1 MKNSHQTSKW
11 GWAGGMF
18 VVLAMSLLPRGIQAQ
33 EFGAPTGVTVKSGP
47 EQLTVEWD
55 EVEGATGYK
64 VQWRNAKEEGGE
76 VVESWDAER
85 QAMVPE
91 TKTNHTISSGLK
103 ATDSYQVRVFAKD
116 MYGDYSHPSDDPV
129 GDGAPTDPHPST
141 GMPAPGKVGTPTVT
155 AGSENLRVEWD
166 KVDGATSYK
175 VQWRDPVESPSWG
188 KDDFTVSED
197 DPATDAVATDNQ
209 RTVAI
214 ISPATAPATNYTIS
228 VGLSAETTYAIRVI
242 ALNGPTTAG
251 DASTGG
257 EGTASDDATGRPA
270 PGQVSGPEDSDPADD
285 APDPVKVEADEG
297 KLKVSWLKV
306 EGADKYKVQWKS
318 GTQDW
323 DPSGR
328 QAMVNHP
335 TTKVEIPSLTAGT
348 VYSVRVFA
356 NNGDDTDASDGGDGL
371 ASPIG
376 MNTPKPGQVV
386 IRSVTPGEEELTV
399 DWDAV
404 SGTAAGIAYK
414 VQWRDPDESP
424 SWAAADFTATET
436 DPADP
441 GDNQETVS
449 SGTIYTISLPY
460 STTTVDKGIEYA
472 VRVIAT
478 SATDDLDGDGTA
490 DDAGGGD
497 GKASEDAT
505 GTPQPGQVTELVRV
519 TGDNEPGELTV
530 EWTQVSGA
538 DGYTVQ
544 WKAATELNYDQT
556 RQFPGTSEDF
566 PLDDSSPPKHTHRIS
581 GLGST
586 PHTVQVF
593 ARNDGGKGTAGE
605 TGSLTPG
612 TPGSNQVTGVRVM
625 SGKKQLMVSWDEVD
639 GASGYKVQ
647 WREGAPTASG
657 DTPANFS
664 PDNQISTTST
674 RQTISSG
681 LKANLQYTVKV
692 TATVSGAVS
701 SPETGGWTLPDKV
714 TGPVGVSTFKTD
726 GTTALPA
733 GQLRVTWTPLVDTE
747 TDNTEDGY
755 KVQWRTTGSE
765 AWSELDVDGLATAT
779 ATIGV
784 GNADSDNPPLSGTL
798 YRVRVIA
805 YNAGGDGDPSA
816 EATGTP
822 TSAAVT
828 TAPTVASGPEQLKV
842 SWGAVAGAARYKVQ
856 WWKDATET
864 TFPASFVPAEGTNQ
878 KTVPTGTSYTIPL
891 TGGARHLVRVIA
903 VNASDVGG
911 TPPSVATAGTPAPG
925 KAGTPTVTAGS
936 ENLRVEWGQVAG
948 ATSYK
953 VQWRDPDESPSWAAA
968 DFTATEDG
976 NQKTVTATNYTIP
989 EGLTNVELS
998 AETTYVIRVIASNGP
1013 DGGGDGAGS
1022 NDATGRPAPGQVSG
1036 PDDTDSDP
1044 TTADPVK
1051 VEALEGK
1058 LKVSWLKVEGAD
1070 KYKVQWK
1077 SGTQD
1082 WDPSGRQAMVNH
1094 PTTRYEIPGRTAGTV
1109 YSVRVF
1115 ANNGVDSDASDG
1127 GDGSASPIGMNT
1139 PKPGKVVIRS
1149 VTSGEQELTVD
1160 WDAVSGTAAGIS
1172 YKVQWRNPAT
1182 VTSWSRL
1189 AAAITAT
1196 TAGAG
1201 EQTVSS
1207 GTIHTIPLAY
1217 AAGDKGIE
1225 YAVRVIATSATDD
1238 LNDDGTTD
1246 DAGGGDGPASDDAT
1260 GTPQPGQVTNVSAT
1274 SGDIWATT
1282 VTWNRLD
1289 GADKY
1294 FVQWK
1299 KATEGNYDQTRQEE
1313 IDQPETGNLTHRISE
1328 LEADI
1333 AYTVQVRAY
1342 NDGGRGTAGS
1352 PVIGAGTPFTPVGST
1367 GNQVVGVMV
1376 TSGSKELEVE
1386 WDAVPKATG
1395 YKVQWRTTTGGTYD
1409 DLTDDAADTR
1419 TATPTSATPS
1429 RVTGTSY
1436 TITGLTPGTGYSV
1449 RVIAIVAAKDGTAS
1463 HTDDGG
1469 ATGTPAPGQVENLQ
1483 VILVDQGALNLSWTQ
1498 TPGAP
1503 GAIDYIVQWRAK
1515 GQEYST
1521 RSRMKTGIITTT
1533 ATLSEMDL
1541 RGPGLLMPS
1550 GQQYYVQVIARNGV
1564 DTDPSDGGK
1573 GPPSEE
1579 ATGTPLPDRVTGV
1592 EVTRGPHQLEVEWEA
1607 VPGATGYAVQWKS
1620 GGQGYDNVGD
1630 SDDAGDTRTERLEGD
1645 ASSHTIESLTAGT
1658 EYTVQVRASND
1669 GGFGPAS
1676 DQVEGIPATGPV
1688 EGPLTVTARSK
1699 ALMVSWTPVAGADG
1713 YKIQWKSGSE
1723 EYDPATREGRSST
1736 PSHSHT
1742 IGGLD
1747 AGTEYTVQVI
1757 ATLEVGSNNDP
1768 EKDDSTP
1775 SASATGTPAPDKVG
1789 TVTVT
1794 EGAKKLLLSWAEV
1807 DGADGYKVQ
1816 WKSGDQ
1822 DWDPATRQASGS
1834 DITGTKYTIED
1845 LTADPATEY
1854 TVRVIAYNGD
1864 DSDASDG
1871 GDGTPSDEVT
1881 GTPKEPAAD
1890 QVAKVTVTSIGGGL
1904 TVSWTAVTTTPAPT
1918 GYKVQWRDPEEEASW
1933 DEDDFT
1939 PTEGTNQ
1946 KTVTATRHTIE
1957 GLTADTEYTV
1967 RVIAVLTSGD
1977 DGTPSDDAFGV
1988 PMDRPGLVTGLTVT
2002 SDGFSTVTSDGSER
2016 EEAFFTVSWDQV
2028 QGEVYRV
2035 QVLTGGD
2042 TDFSVLP
2049 DDDRELID
2057 GASGQ
2062 WSFPG
2067 QDVVGGIRVRIRA
2080 ENDAGAG
2087 EWSAPETA
2095 YPTLDQVDPVTVSRG
2110 AGRLTVSW
2118 AKVLGATGY
2127 KVEWRTGTQAFKERS
2142 VTAPTR
2148 QHAITGLTAGTEYT
2162 VRVTAT
2168 LNGIEGTPSA
2178 LATGTPTTVTRRPST
2193 PSTPTPQPP
2202 TTPPT
2207 TPTTPPVTT
2216 APRDPKPG
2224 KVVLSSVRA
2233 GKEGGQLAV
2242 KWRVMGKTTGYKVQW
2257 KSGDQDFSSSRQA
2270 RVSGML
2276 AVNHVIGDLD
2286 YTIEY
2291 MVRVI
2296 AYNSHGDGPASD
2308 SRTGTPK
2315 RGVPKNNLA
2324 IEDPDEARTVG
2335 QAISLTVSVAEEGAH
2350 VLEVTGGRGV
2360 TLSGDGVTDQGGG
2373 SAQLDADSW
2382 SEGQRTVV
2390 LNDTVGP
2397 DVLSIVLRNTDGDS
2411 LAGLSGIM
2419 YNPGE
2424 ASQLVVIGLPDTL
2437 AVGRAYRGQVSA
2449 TDSYGNVRTEDREVT
2464 ISTDARN
2471 VSSSSPV
2478 ELEEGT
2484 GGFWV
2489 RSDEVPATALVLTFE
2504 DSEDSD
2510 LSSSV
2515 SVTVRPLDA
2524 PDRVVAADNPGDE
2537 GGFVLLTW
2545 DLSDDHSILDTY
2557 RIFRGEGSAR
2567 EWGSVAAAPGATEG
2581 RAVVATLDTMS
2592 SVWGVRGQIGGS
2604 SMMDDMACMADIVVT
2619 GSDVDGLEVLVWR
2632 TGSGN
2637 RVSSPRSSNILWK
2650 GTTDATG
2657 QVSLS
2662 VNNSGRTSSYA
2673 ATARRD
2679 GELVASWRGI
2689 QLTPSDCPSLEL
2701 AIGGEATVGGATDQR
2716 PSVVLMSS
2724 ITQSG
2729 SARALDNT
2737 PPAAAGSFRA
2747 VDVPDDDG
2755 GQIQLSWTES
2765 TSDVSITRSV
2775 EGAVG
2780 PVTSD
2785 MSRGVVGYRIYRE
2798 TAEGFALLGTVGPG
2812 VTGFVDT
2819 TAITGIRF
2827 TYVVSAF
2834 DQDNETVSEEESAMS
2849 IRNREEDVNGKLIQG
2864 LFGADKTVGFDDYFH
2879 FADHYGSSVEDTEWE
2894 PAFDLAAKQAVNIDG
2909 YNVFAENFGRQ
2920 TASAAKVIP
2929 LEPGRNEQTR
2939 LDFIGGV
2946 PLPRVG
2952 EEFVLTLHLSDFGL
2966 LKGYGFQ
2973 VEFDGEEL
2981 EVVRAVAAD
2990 NGLGE
2995 GTLANPQVLAVAEG
3009 KQAIVAYGD
3018 EVSEGTVAVEL
3029 VFRALR
3035 EFEDGW
3041 IRITE
3046 GQVRDGAFA
3055 VNPLVLPAPVQMETL
3070 PEVYALGF
3078 NYPNPFNPETTIK
3091 YALPQA
3097 SDVELVIY
3105 NSLGQ
3110 VVRTLVNER
3119 QGVGRYAFTWDATND
3134 RGQAVSSGIY
3144 LYRLQA
3150 GEFAK
3155 VRKMLLLK

>member
-1 MKNSHQTSKW
+1 MKW
-11 GWAGGMF
+11 LRGGMLVF
-18 VVLAMSLLPRGIQAQ
+18 FAMSFLPRGVQAQ

-47 EQLTVEWD
+47 EQLTVSWE

-64 VQWRNAKEEGGE
+64 VQWRNSADGDDADTEPDEA
-76 VVESWDAER
+76 WDVSR
-85 QAMVPE
+85 QAMVDLG
-91 TKTNHTISSGLK
+91 TKTSHIESDLK
-103 ATDSYQVRVFAKD
+103 AEITYQVRVFAKD
-116 MYGDYSHPSDDPV
+116 MYGDYSD
-129 GDGAPTDPHPST
+129 PST
-141 GMPAPGKVGTPTVT
+141 PALGRPAPAKVGTPTVT
-155 AGSENLRVEWD
+155 AGSQNLRVEWEEV
-166 KVDGATSYK
+166 KGATGYK
-175 VQWRDPVESPSWG
+175 VEWRDPDEVVSWA
-188 KDDFTVSED
+188 DFTASAVTAVGSE
-197 DPATDAVATDNQ
+197 AVGNNQ
-209 RTVAI
+209 VTV
-214 ISPATAPATNYTIS
+214 TVTNYTIPAS
-228 VGLSAETTYAIRVI
+228 VGLSAETTYRIRVT
-242 ALNGPTTAG
+242 ATNGDATPTAG
-251 DASTGG
+251 SD
-257 EGTASDDATGRPA
+257 GTASDDATGRPA
-270 PGQVSGPEDSDPADD
+270 PGRVSGPDD
-285 APDPVKVEADEG
+285 GDAATDPDPVKVEADEG

-323 DPSGR
+323 DPNSR
-328 QAMVNHP
+328 QAMVDHP
-335 TTKVEIPSLTAGT
+335 GRSYEIPGLTAGT
-348 VYSVRVFA
+348 AYSVRVFA
-356 NNGDDTDASDGGDGL
+356 NNGDDADASDGGDG
-371 ASPIG
+371 
-376 MNTPKPGQVV
+376 M
-386 IRSVTPGEEELTV
+386 
-399 DWDAV
+399 
-404 SGTAAGIAYK
+404 
-414 VQWRDPDESP
+414 
-424 SWAAADFTATET
+424 
-436 DPADP
+436 
-441 GDNQETVS
+441 
-449 SGTIYTISLPY
+449 
-460 STTTVDKGIEYA
+460 
-472 VRVIAT
+472 
-478 SATDDLDGDGTA
+478 
-490 DDAGGGD
+490 
-497 GKASEDAT
+497 
-505 GTPQPGQVTELVRV
+505 
-519 TGDNEPGELTV
+519 
-530 EWTQVSGA
+530 
-538 DGYTVQ
+538 
-544 WKAATELNYDQT
+544 
-556 RQFPGTSEDF
+556 
-566 PLDDSSPPKHTHRIS
+566 
-581 GLGST
+581 
-586 PHTVQVF
+586 
-593 ARNDGGKGTAGE
+593 
-605 TGSLTPG
+605 
-612 TPGSNQVTGVRVM
+612 
-625 SGKKQLMVSWDEVD
+625 
-639 GASGYKVQ
+639 
-647 WREGAPTASG
+647 
-657 DTPANFS
+657 
-664 PDNQISTTST
+664 
-674 RQTISSG
+674 
-681 LKANLQYTVKV
+681 
-692 TATVSGAVS
+692 
-701 SPETGGWTLPDKV
+701 
-714 TGPVGVSTFKTD
+714 
-726 GTTALPA
+726 
-733 GQLRVTWTPLVDTE
+733 
-747 TDNTEDGY
+747 
-755 KVQWRTTGSE
+755 
-765 AWSELDVDGLATAT
+765 
-779 ATIGV
+779 
-784 GNADSDNPPLSGTL
+784 
-798 YRVRVIA
+798 
-805 YNAGGDGDPSA
+805 
-816 EATGTP
+816 
-822 TSAAVT
+822 
-828 TAPTVASGPEQLKV
+828 
-842 SWGAVAGAARYKVQ
+842 
-856 WWKDATET
+856 
-864 TFPASFVPAEGTNQ
+864 
-878 KTVPTGTSYTIPL
+878 
-891 TGGARHLVRVIA
+891 
-903 VNASDVGG
+903 
-911 TPPSVATAGTPAPG
+911 
-925 KAGTPTVTAGS
+925 
-936 ENLRVEWGQVAG
+936 
-948 ATSYK
+948 
-953 VQWRDPDESPSWAAA
+953 
-968 DFTATEDG
+968 
-976 NQKTVTATNYTIP
+976 
-989 EGLTNVELS
+989 
-998 AETTYVIRVIASNGP
+998 
-1013 DGGGDGAGS
+1013 
-1022 NDATGRPAPGQVSG
+1022 
-1036 PDDTDSDP
+1036 
-1044 TTADPVK
+1044 
-1051 VEALEGK
+1051 
-1058 LKVSWLKVEGAD
+1058 
-1070 KYKVQWK
+1070 
-1077 SGTQD
+1077 
-1082 WDPSGRQAMVNH
+1082 
-1094 PTTRYEIPGRTAGTV
+1094 
-1109 YSVRVF
+1109 
-1115 ANNGVDSDASDG
+1115 
-1127 GDGSASPIGMNT
+1127 ASPIGMNT
-1139 PKPGKVVIRS
+1139 PKPGKVSIRS
-1149 VTSGEQELTVD
+1149 VTSGPQQLTVD
-1160 WDAVSGTAAGIS
+1160 WDAVDGTAARIS

-1182 VTSWSRL
+1182 VTSWGGL
-1189 AAAITAT
+1189 AAAITAN

-1201 EQTVSS
+1201 EATVSS
-1207 GTIHTIPLAY
+1207 GTTHPISLAY
-1217 AAGDKGIE
+1217 TADDKGIE
-1225 YAVRVIATSATDD
+1225 YAVRVIATSVVDP
-1238 LNDDGTTD
+1238 DGTPGSGD
-1246 DAGGGDGPASDDAT
+1246 EFGGGDGTASDDAT
-1260 GTPQPGQVTNVSAT
+1260 GTPQPGQVTNVAVT
-1274 SGDIWATT
+1274 IPSGDFWSAT
-1282 VTWNRLD
+1282 VTWDRVH

-1299 KATEGNYDQTRQEE
+1299 KATDGNYDQTRQEE
-1313 IDQPETGNLTHRISE
+1313 IDQSETGNLTHRISE

-1333 AYTVQVRAY
+1333 AYTVQVSAY

-1352 PVIGAGTPFTPVGST
+1352 PAVSFTPVGSD

-1395 YKVQWRTTTGGTYD
+1395 YKVQWKTTTGGAYD
-1409 DLTDDAADTR
+1409 DLTSATDDPDDR
-1419 TATPTSATPS
+1419 TATPTSGTPS
-1429 RVTGTSY
+1429 PVTGTSY

-1449 RVIAIVAAKDGTAS
+1449 RVIAIVATKDGTPS
-1463 HTDDGG
+1463 HVDDAGV
-1469 ATGTPAPGQVENLQ
+1469 TGTPAPGQVENLQ
-1483 VILVDQGALNLSWTQ
+1483 VILVDQGALNLSWNQ
-1498 TPGAP
+1498 TPGAV
-1503 GAIDYIVQWRAK
+1503 DYIVQWRAE
-1515 GQEYST
+1515 GQKYST
-1521 RSRMKTGIITTT
+1521 RTRMKSGITTTT

-1550 GQQYYVQVIARNGV
+1550 GQQYHVQVIARNGV

-1573 GPPSEE
+1573 GPASEE
-1579 ATGTPLPDRVTGV
+1579 ATATPLPDRVTGV
-1592 EVTRGPHQLEVEWEA
+1592 KVTRGPHQLEVEWDA

-1620 GGQGYDNVGD
+1620 GNLGYDNLDD
-1630 SDDAGDTRTERLEGD
+1630 SDDAGDTRTERLGAD
-1645 ASSHTIESLTAGT
+1645 ASSHTITPLTAGT
-1658 EYTVQVRASND
+1658 EYTVQVRAEND

-1676 DQVEGIPATGPV
+1676 DQMEGTPATGPV
-1688 EGPLTVTARSK
+1688 EGPLTVTARSG
-1699 ALMVSWTPVAGADG
+1699 ALMVSWTPVSGAAG
-1713 YKIQWKSGSE
+1713 YKIQWASE
-1723 EYDPATREGRSST
+1723 EETFENAATDNRERRPTG
-1736 PSHSHT
+1736 PSDT
-1742 IGGLD
+1742 IPNLE

-1768 EKDDSTP
+1768 ETDDSTP
-1775 SASATGTPAPDKVG
+1775 SAPAAGTPAPGKVG

-1794 EGAKKLLLSWAEV
+1794 LGAKKLLLSWPEV

-1816 WKSGDQ
+1816 WKSGETETFD
-1822 DWDPATRQASGS
+1822 DAATDDREAT
-1834 DITGTKYTIED
+1834 DITETRYTIED
-1845 LTADPATEY
+1845 LTADTEY

-1881 GTPKEPAAD
+1881 GTPTEPADD

-1904 TVSWTAVTTTPAPT
+1904 AVSWTAVTTTPAPT

-1946 KTVTATRHTIE
+1946 KTVTATSYTITD
-1957 GLTADTEYTV
+1957 LTAGTEYTV

-1977 DGTPSDDAFGV
+1977 DGTESDDAFGV
-1988 PMDRPGLVTGLTVT
+1988 PMARPGLVTGLTVT
-2002 SDGFSTVTSDGSER
+2002 GDGALR
-2016 EEAFFTVSWDQV
+2016 EEDRSIKYRYQVSWDVV
-2028 QGEVYRV
+2028 QGDNYTLEYTSR
-2035 QVLTGGD
+2035 D
-2042 TDFSVLP
+2042 EDFSGVSHNTLSLSGGLQASDLP
-2049 DDDRELID
+2049 VDILHSSPQ
-2057 GASGQ
+2057 G
-2062 WSFPG
+2062 
-2067 QDVVGGIRVRIRA
+2067 VRVRIRA
-2080 ENDAGAG
+2080 ENPAG
-2087 EWSAPETA
+2087 EGPWSDDMEAT
-2095 YPTLDQVDPVTVSRG
+2095 PTLDQVDPVTVSRG

-2118 AKVLGATGY
+2118 PEVIGATGY
-2127 KVEWRTGTQAFKERS
+2127 KVEWRAAGQAFAERS

-2148 QHAITGLTAGTEYT
+2148 RQVITGLTAGTEYS

-2178 LATGTPTTVTRRPST
+2178 LETGIPTRATVTRQPSTPST

-2207 TPTTPPVTT
+2207 TPPAVTP
-2216 APRDPKPG
+2216 PRDPTPG
-2224 KVVLSSVRA
+2224 KVLISSVRA
-2233 GKEGGQLAV
+2233 GEEGGQLAV

-2257 KSGDQDFSSSRQA
+2257 KSGDQDYSSSRQS
-2270 RVSGML
+2270 RVTGML
-2276 AVNHVIGDLD
+2276 SVTYVIEDLD
-2286 YTIEY
+2286 YTEEHS
-2291 MVRVI
+2291 VRVI
-2296 AYNSHGDGPASD
+2296 AYNQHGDGPPSD
-2308 SRTGTPK
+2308 SRKGTPK

-2424 ASQLVVIGLPDTL
+2424 ASQLVVTGLPDTL

-2489 RSDEVPATALVLTFE
+2489 RSDAVPAADLVLTFE

-2510 LSSSV
+2510 VSGTV

-2524 PDRVVAADNPGDE
+2524 PDRVIAADNPGDE

-2581 RAVVATLDTMS
+2581 QAIVATLDTMS
-2592 SVWGVRGQIGGS
+2592 SVWGVLGQIGGS

-2637 RVSSPRSSNILWK
+2637 RISSPRSSNILWK

-2737 PPAAAGSFRA
+2737 PPAAVGSFRA
-2747 VDVPDDDG
+2747 VDAPDDDG
-2755 GQIQLSWTES
+2755 GKIQLSWTES
-2765 TSDVSITRSV
+2765 ASDVSITRSV

-2798 TAEGFALLGTVGPG
+2798 TAEGFAPLGTVGPG

-2929 LEPGRNEQTR
+2929 LQPGRNEQTR
-2939 LDFIGGV
+2939 LDFFGGV

-2995 GTLANPQVLAVAEG
+2995 GILAHPQVLAVAEG

-3055 VNPLVLPAPVQMETL
+3055 VNPLALPAPVQMETL

-3097 SDVELVIY
+3097 SDVKLVVY
-3105 NSLGQ
+3105 NSIGQ

-3119 QGVGRYAFTWDATND
+3119 QSIGRYAFTWDATND

-3150 GEFAK
+3150 GEFAQ